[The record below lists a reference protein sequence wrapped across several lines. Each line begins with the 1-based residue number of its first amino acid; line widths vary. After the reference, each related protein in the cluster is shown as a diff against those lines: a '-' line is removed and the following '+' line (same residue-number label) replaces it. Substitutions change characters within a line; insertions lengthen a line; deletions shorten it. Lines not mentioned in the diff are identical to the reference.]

1 MSKKTKTAVTG
12 ICSFVLFVAAIFMIV
27 SLLLASAHDKTL
39 LDEWKSW
46 VQVEEQ
52 KPEDDQTEEDDKTE
66 NEQENKTETDIQDGT
81 EVTIQI

>member
-12 ICSFVLFVAAIFMIV
+12 ICSFVLLAVAIFMIV
-27 SLLLASAHDKTL
+27 SLSLASAHDKPL

-46 VQVEEQ
+46 F
-52 KPEDDQTEEDDKTE
+52 QTEEQTSEEDKTE
-66 NEQENKTETDIQDGT
+66 NEQENETETDIQDGT